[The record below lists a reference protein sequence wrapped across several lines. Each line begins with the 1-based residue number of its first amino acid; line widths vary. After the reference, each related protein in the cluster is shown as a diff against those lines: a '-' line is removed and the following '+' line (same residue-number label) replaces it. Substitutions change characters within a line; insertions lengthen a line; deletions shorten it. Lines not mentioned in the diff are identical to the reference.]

1 MSNTPLTKPTAT
13 STTCL
18 PYFARRSP
26 RYAIPA
32 PCRAMVSTSAI
43 SKSMSS
49 DTANP
54 AITSAV
60 FPATWLG
67 GNADNQIIA
76 VRNIRYSAASS
87 LASNIAC
94 SITCGASRARAASS
108 AAWAP
113 RRSMCLAGSLR
124 MSCISDRLSH
134 TSEMADQVPANT
146 PLPMALDA
154 DTCQC
159 GLNPLH
165 SLRSQACSSA
175 VKLS

>member
-1 MSNTPLTKPTAT
+1 
-13 STTCL
+13 
-18 PYFARRSP
+18 
-26 RYAIPA
+26 
-32 PCRAMVSTSAI
+32 MVSTNAI

-67 GNADNQIIA
+67 GNADSQIIA
-76 VRNIRYSAASS
+76 VRSIRYSAASS

-94 SITCGASRARAASS
+94 SITWGASRARAANS
-108 AAWAP
+108 AAWVP

-124 MSCISDRLSH
+124 MSCTNDTLSH
-134 TSEMADQVPANT
+134 TPEMADQVPANI
-146 PLPMALDA
+146 PLPMALA
-154 DTCQC
+154 LEACQC

-175 VKLS
+175 VKPS